1 MRARAGFGR
10 IERWDDA
17 RGFGFITPEDAATG
31 GPDRV
36 FFHVRDFDRSGARPD
51 VGVRVRYTPTQQA
64 DGRWR
69 AVHVAAVG
77 TTQTPRTA
85 RAAPKRDRRASAA
98 TPAGG
103 VRGLPIAVALGA
115 WCALLGYGIVSGR
128 LPQLALAALAG
139 LNALTAAAYAFDKHA
154 ARHGRWRTPEAHL
167 HLLELLGGWPAAALA
182 QQVLRHK
189 RAKPAY
195 RKVFASMVV
204 LHLLALGLW
213 TFA

>member
-1 MRARAGFGR
+1 MRAEAGFGR

-17 RGFGFITPEDAATG
+17 RGFGFITPEDTLAG
-31 GPDRV
+31 RPDRL

-51 VGVRVRYTPTQQA
+51 LGARVRYTPERQA

-77 TTQTPRTA
+77 APQAPRAA
-85 RAAPKRDRRASAA
+85 RATSRRRDARASAPA
-98 TPAGG
+98 PAGG
-103 VRGLPIAVALGA
+103 MQGLLVAIAA
-115 WCALLGYGIVSGR
+115 WCALLGYATVSGR
-128 LPQLALAALAG
+128 LPRPALAALVG
-139 LNALTAAAYAFDKHA
+139 LNALTVAAYALDKHA

-167 HLLELLGGWPAAALA
+167 HLLELLGGWPAAGVS
-182 QQVLRHK
+182 QQLMRHK

-195 RKVFASMVV
+195 RRVFLAMVA

>member
-17 RGFGFITPEDAATG
+17 RGFGFITPEDVAAD
-31 GPDRV
+31 GPDRL
-36 FFHVRDFDRSGARPD
+36 FFHVRDFDRSGTRPD
-51 VGVRVRYTPTQQA
+51 AGARVRYTPERQA

-77 TTQTPRTA
+77 TTQSA
-85 RAAPKRDRRASAA
+85 RAMRTTSKRRDARAPASA
-98 TPAGG
+98 PAGG
-103 VRGLPIAVALGA
+103 MRGLFIAIAA
-115 WCALLGYGIVSGR
+115 WCALLGYGVVSGR
-128 LPQLALAALAG
+128 LPHLALAALAG
-139 LNALTAAAYAFDKHA
+139 LNVLTAAAYAFDKHA
-154 ARHGRWRTPEAHL
+154 ARQGRWRTPEAHL
-167 HLLELLGGWPAAALA
+167 HLLELLGGWPAAGFA
-182 QQVLRHK
+182 QQLLRHK

-195 RKVFASMVV
+195 RRVFVAMVV

>member
-1 MRARAGFGR
+1 MRTHAGFGR

-17 RGFGFITPEDAATG
+17 RGFGFITPEDAAAG

-36 FFHVRDFDRSGARPD
+36 FFHVRDFDRSGARPG
-51 VGVRVRYTPTQQA
+51 VGTRVRYTPEQQA

-85 RAAPKRDRRASAA
+85 RAASKRRDARAPASA
-98 TPAGG
+98 PAGG
-103 VRGLPIAVALGA
+103 MRGLLIAIGV
-115 WCALLGYGIVSGR
+115 WCALLGTGVVSGR
-128 LPQLALAALAG
+128 LPHFALAALAG
-139 LNALTAAAYAFDKHA
+139 LNVLTAAAYAFDKHA

-167 HLLELLGGWPAAALA
+167 HLLELLGGWPAAGLA
-182 QQVLRHK
+182 QQLLRHK

-195 RKVFASMVV
+195 RKAFLAMVV
-204 LHLLALGLW
+204 LHLLVLGLW